1 MNGSQAFAII
11 ESTLSDT
18 CHAIRNSDGSQAFA
32 AIVFVFNYYTVSY
45 TLNDRKVIR
54 RILWSVK
61 KCEI

>member
-18 CHAIRNSDGSQAFA
+18 CHTIRNSDGSQAFA